1 MLDQLKSQDWTPEAA
16 AHLLNRAGFGGSP
29 AEIATLH
36 ARGLSGA
43 VDSLIN
49 GEEDSDL
56 FPPPAAS
63 VPMDVVDLKMKSKDL
78 SEEKR
83 KEMQKMVQREQ
94 REQTLQLRG
103 WWLDRMRWTP
113 FPAREKATLFWHGHW
128 ATSVEKVKDPFLIW
142 QQNET
147 LRANALGSARTLA
160 RDITR
165 DPAMMRYL
173 DLQQSKREK
182 PNENFA
188 RELMELFTLGEGNYT
203 ERDIQE
209 SARAFTGYRID
220 PISRQ
225 WWLQPRQ
232 HDDGTKTFFGK
243 TGKLSGDDVLAIIFD
258 DPQCAKFLAR
268 KLWVFYAGSE
278 PSPTLVEALAA
289 DYRAG
294 DFDTGKLLKTMFLSQ
309 EFYAPDVV
317 RRQVKSPVQWL
328 IGLSK
333 MLETPLPGPIVSEGI
348 LRQLGQI
355 PFAPPNVKGW
365 DGGRA
370 WISSSTLLLRY
381 NIAGYLVTGKN
392 AGIGLPGGSAG
403 AVRVD
408 IEKVAPPQTSPD
420 AVCDEIAWRLFQ
432 SSLPPAMNGKFTDYL
447 VEHGTGATARGD
459 LLQLMMST
467 PEFQLT

>member
-1 MLDQLKSQDWTPEAA
+1 MLKRLEQEAWTPEAA

-29 AEIATLH
+29 AEVAALH

-43 VDSLIN
+43 VDSMLD

-78 SEEKR
+78 PEEKR

-94 REQTLQLRG
+94 REQTLELRG

-113 FPAREKATLFWHGHW
+113 FAAREKATLFWHGHW
-128 ATSVEKVKDPFLIW
+128 ATSVEKVREPFLIW

-188 RELMELFTLGEGNYT
+188 RELMELFTLGEGHYS
-203 ERDIQE
+203 EQDIRE

-232 HDDGTKTFFGK
+232 HDGGVKTFFGK
-243 TGKLSGDDVLAIIFD
+243 TGNLSGDDVLALIFD
-258 DPQCAKFLAR
+258 SPQCATFLAR

-278 PSPTLVEALAA
+278 PSPALVEALAA
-289 DYRAG
+289 EYRAV
-294 DFDTGKLLKTMFLSQ
+294 DFDTARVLKTIFSSG
-309 EFYAPDVV
+309 EFYAADVM

-333 MLETPLPGPIVSEGI
+333 MLETPLPSPIVCEGI

-381 NIAGYLVTGKN
+381 NIAGYLVGGKN
-392 AGIGLPGGSAG
+392 AGMGLPGGGLGTA
-403 AVRVD
+403 RVD
-408 IEKVAPPQTSPD
+408 VEKVAPVRATAEKVS
-420 AVCDEIAWRLFQ
+420 DEVAWRLFQ
-432 SSLPPAMNGKFTDYL
+432 SPLPPAVRGKFTDYL
-447 VEHGTGATARGD
+447 LEHGTGTTARRD

>member
-16 AHLLNRAGFGGSP
+16 AHVLNRAGFGGSP

-43 VDSLIN
+43 VDSLLN

-63 VPMDVVDLKMKSKDL
+63 VPMDVVDFKTKSKDL

-83 KEMQKMVQREQ
+83 REMQKMVQREQ

-232 HDDGTKTFFGK
+232 HDDGAKTFFGK
-243 TGKLSGDDVLAIIFD
+243 TGKFSGDDVLALIFD

-278 PSPTLVEALAA
+278 PSPALVEALAA
-289 DYRAG
+289 EYRAG

-309 EFYAPDVV
+309 EFYSPDVV

-392 AGIGLPGGSAG
+392 AGIGLPSGSAG

-408 IEKVAPPQTSPD
+408 IEKVAPTQTSPA
-420 AVCDEIAWRLFQ
+420 AVCGEIAWRLFQ
-432 SSLPPAMNGKFTDYL
+432 SSLPPAMHGKFTDYL
-447 VEHGTGATARGD
+447 VEHGTGATARSD